1 MECPHCRL
9 STSIEGGR
17 CALCGWFLAVCP
29 DCGAANETT
38 TRLCGSCGK
47 VLIEEPRSDEPA
59 DLPDD
64 SGEPHHI
71 Y

>member
-9 STSIEGGR
+9 STTIEDGR
-17 CALCGWFLAVCP
+17 CALCGWSLAVCP

-38 TRLCGSCGK
+38 ARLCTGCGRLL
-47 VLIEEPRSDEPA
+47 VEDEPA
-59 DLPDD
+59 EEPADPLDD
-64 SGEPHHI
+64 NAEPHHT